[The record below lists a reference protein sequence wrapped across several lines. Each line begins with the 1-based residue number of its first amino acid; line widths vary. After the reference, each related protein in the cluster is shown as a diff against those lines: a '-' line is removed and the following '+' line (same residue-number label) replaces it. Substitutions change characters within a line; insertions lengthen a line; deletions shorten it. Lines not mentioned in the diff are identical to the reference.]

1 MMEVIMRYTK
11 PIFSLAFVL
20 SLLLTACGGAAPTP
34 EAVTNEAPAM
44 TETMMEGAPA
54 ATEAMMTEQPGEM
67 MAETMTPGETM
78 GEGQNGMMESP
89 AWFGVQLTD
98 VNSGQTFSINDF
110 QGKVV
115 LVETMAVWCPTCLR
129 QQKQVQAYHGL
140 LGENPDLVTLALDID
155 PNENANKLQAYAKQ
169 QGFTWLYAVAP
180 REVANEIGNLYGAQF
195 LNPPSTPM
203 LIVDRHGQAHPLPF
217 GVKSAEDLQKAV
229 EPYLNEGM

>member
-1 MMEVIMRYTK
+1 ME
-11 PIFSLAFVL
+11 S
-20 SLLLTACGGAAPTP
+20 TP
-34 EAVTNEAPAM
+34 M
-44 TETMMEGAPA
+44 

-67 MAETMTPGETM
+67 MAETMAPQEEM
-78 GEGQNGMMESP
+78 GEMAGQGTPEAMDQGQNGMMESP
-89 AWFGVQLTD
+89 AWFSTQLTD
-98 VNSGQTFSINDF
+98 VNSGQTFSIDSF

-129 QQKQVQAYHGL
+129 QQKQVQAYHAL

-155 PNENANKLQAYAKQ
+155 PNENADKLQAYAKQ

-180 REVANEIGNLYGAQF
+180 PEVANEIGNLYGAQF

-229 EPYLNEGM
+229 EPFLNVTG